1 MCVCGDARAAA
12 AAAAAPVTAQESKA
26 VGKLSVCA
34 MCKDSISHSL
44 VEPND
49 PDDDPSTISFA
60 MVKGRFPV
68 RTAPLQQL
76 CILCIVNTFLALS
89 DFRRR
94 LG

>member
-1 MCVCGDARAAA
+1 LCGDARAAA
-12 AAAAAPVTAQESKA
+12 AAAAPVTAHESKA

-68 RTAPLQQL
+68 RTPHSS
-76 CILCIVNTFLALS
+76 ILLHSFHC
-89 DFRRR
+89 
-94 LG
+94 